1 MNKVYVAPECEVVC
15 FTLEMNV
22 MSKQG
27 SGQDL
32 GDPDYPDF

>member
-1 MNKVYVAPECEVVC
+1 MNRIYVEPDCEVVC
-15 FTLEMNV
+15 FTPETNV

-32 GDPDYPDF
+32 GNPDYADF